1 MAALNSGRAPVEIP
15 HQVTENAFG
24 RPATGT
30 RALALAETLAGY
42 VLAGPA
48 FLLLLALFILPA
60 LAVFVIAVTD
70 WQFGARSLS
79 FVGLRN
85 FTALFADPVF
95 RRSLLN
101 SIVYVGLVVPVTV
114 GLGLLIAL
122 LIESDRSLRAFYRA
136 MHFLPYMATL
146 AAMAIVWEALLHP
159 TIGLVNQALASLG
172 FATVNWLRDQRTVLP
187 VLAVIGI
194 WQSLGIATILF
205 LAGLKAVPSDLYDAA
220 DVDGADGWLDRLRT
234 VTIPMIGPVMMFVVI
249 VTALRA
255 FQTFDT
261 VKILTQGGP
270 ANASE
275 LLLHT
280 LYIESFEFLRTG
292 YGAAIT
298 VVFLLIVL
306 GLTLLQARLM
316 DRRVHYA

>member
-1 MAALNSGRAPVEIP
+1 MAAVNSGRAPIGIP
-15 HQVTENAFG
+15 HQVTDNALG
-24 RPATGT
+24 PPVAGA
-30 RALALAETLAGY
+30 RALTLAEALAGY
-42 VLAGPA
+42 ALAGPA
-48 FLLLLALFILPA
+48 CLLLLALFIFPA

-70 WQFGARSLS
+70 WQLGARSLS

-114 GLGLLIAL
+114 GLGFLVAL
-122 LIESDRSLRAFYRA
+122 LIESGRSLRAFYRA

-159 TIGLVNQALASLG
+159 TIGLVNQALGSLG
-172 FATVNWLRDQRTVLP
+172 FATVNWLRDARTVLP

-234 VTIPMIGPVMMFVVI
+234 VTLPMIGPVMMFVVI

-270 ANASE
+270 ADASE

-280 LYIESFEFLRTG
+280 LYVESFEFLRTG
-292 YGAAIT
+292 YGAAIA